1 MKIGFKPQSL
11 LKNLVSEHYADN
23 GNTLKRIIEIP
34 ANKPKTLE
42 ITYNKTN
49 FIPTQWY
56 VSNYNV
62 ISRNSNST
70 VEKSMKSTKSFPDE
84 IHTEIQRYDKKGE
97 PEQLN
102 IDIADGKVIKS
113 VKTIDCIER
122 TGI

>member
-1 MKIGFKPQSL
+1 M
-11 LKNLVSEHYADN
+11 SEHYADN

-113 VKTIDCIER
+113 VKAIDCIER

>member
-113 VKTIDCIER
+113 VKAIDCIER